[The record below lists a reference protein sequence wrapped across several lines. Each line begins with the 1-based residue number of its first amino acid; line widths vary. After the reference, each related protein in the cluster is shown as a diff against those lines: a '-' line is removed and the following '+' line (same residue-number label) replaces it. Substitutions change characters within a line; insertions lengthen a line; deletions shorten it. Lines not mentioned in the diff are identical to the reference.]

1 MALEC
6 QEIGEASPKNCFT
19 NPWGEETTASS
30 IRDYFP
36 PASSKPHSY
45 KKSQNKSVI
54 PKLVSA
60 FPSKK
65 AEARPGSTGTDD
77 GSPTGGHRSFTDLP
91 FALVSEILRRL
102 DAKELGIVSC
112 VSTLLHSLASDHQGW
127 KDFYCSRWG
136 PPPGLDASPVSGLPD
151 QKSWKELFV
160 EREFR
165 SKSFMGRFSIDALHG
180 HTEAVRA
187 VFLLQ
192 PAKLIFTGGYDSVI
206 RMWDMEEGLS
216 VAVSRPLGCTIR
228 AIAADSELLVAGG
241 TDAFLQCWRAIEGDT
256 HLFDIAGSTMNQNY
270 DFRLWGHEGPI
281 TCLALDTSRIYSGS
295 WDMSVRVWD
304 RARLKCLRTL
314 RHGDWVWALA
324 PRGGTV
330 ASTAGKDVYV
340 WDIEGGCPIAVISN
354 AHAGN
359 AHSLTRSHLGDLLF
373 TGGEDGVVHMF
384 EIAENCDDEDIRPA
398 ATWIPHTGPVHSLAF
413 EFPWLVSSSSDGRL
427 ALIDVRKLL
436 KSSQC
441 SLSKQCFRVKQSAP
455 DAVEPPQRMLHGFG
469 CNLFSVDIGAD
480 RIVCGGE
487 EGVVR
492 VWNFS
497 QALEI
502 EKRVQALRSIRQ
514 ENRMR
519 RRKSQIDMNGNTGRT
534 DQCSVAAKR
543 NQLNGDRN
551 GVWHSKRGVSG
562 KLKA

>member
-6 QEIGEASPKNCFT
+6 QEVGEASPKNSFS
-19 NPWGEETTASS
+19 NPWGKEITRPST
-30 IRDYFP
+30 RDYFP
-36 PASSKPHSY
+36 SASSNPNSN
-45 KKSQNKSVI
+45 KKSPNKSVI
-54 PKLVSA
+54 PKLVCGL
-60 FPSKK
+60 PSKK
-65 AEARPGSTGTDD
+65 AETKSGSKGTDHA
-77 GSPTGGHRSFTDLP
+77 SPNGDHRSFTDLP
-91 FALVSEILRRL
+91 SALVSEILRRL

-112 VSTLLHSLASDHQGW
+112 VSPLLHSLASDHQGW
-127 KDFYCSRWG
+127 RDFYCNRWG
-136 PPPGLDASPVSGLPD
+136 PPLDLNAPPVSGSPN

-187 VFLLQ
+187 VFLLRS
-192 PAKLIFTGGYDSVI
+192 AKLIFTGGYDSVI
-206 RMWDMEEGLS
+206 RMWDMEEGFS
-216 VAVSRPLGCTIR
+216 IAVSRPLGCTIR
-228 AIAADSELLVAGG
+228 AIAADSGLLVAGG
-241 TDAFLQCWRAIEGDT
+241 TDAFLQCWRAIEGNP
-256 HLFDIAGSTMNQNY
+256 HLFNITGSTMNQNY
-270 DFRLWGHEGPI
+270 DFRLWGHEGPV
-281 TCLALDTSRIYSGS
+281 TCLALDSARIYSGS

-324 PRGGTV
+324 PRGGTI

-340 WDIEGGCPIAVISN
+340 WDIEHGDPITVISN
-354 AHAGN
+354 AHVGN
-359 AHSLTRSHLGDLLF
+359 AHCLARSHLGDLLF

-384 EIAENCDDEDIRPA
+384 EITENCDDEDIGPA

-441 SLSKQCFRVKQSAP
+441 SLSRQCVRVKQSAP
-455 DAVEPPQRMLHGFG
+455 DVVEPPQRMLHGFG

-502 EKRVQALRSIRQ
+502 ERRVQALRSIRQ

-519 RRKSQIDMNGNTGRT
+519 RRKAQIEMNGNTGRT

-551 GVWHSKRGVSG
+551 GIWHSKRGVSG

>member
-6 QEIGEASPKNCFT
+6 REVGEASPKNSFS
-19 NPWGEETTASS
+19 NPWGKEITGPST
-30 IRDYFP
+30 RDYFP
-36 PASSKPHSY
+36 SASSKTNSH
-45 KKSQNKSVI
+45 KKSPNKSVI
-54 PKLVSA
+54 PKIVSA

-65 AEARPGSTGTDD
+65 AETKSGSTGNDNA
-77 GSPTGGHRSFTDLP
+77 SPNGDHRSFTDLP
-91 FALVSEILRRL
+91 SALVSEILRRL

-127 KDFYCSRWG
+127 KDFYCNRWG
-136 PPPGLDASPVSGLPD
+136 PPLGLTASPVSGSPN

-165 SKSFMGRFSIDALHG
+165 SNSFMGRFSIDALHG

-241 TDAFLQCWRAIEGDT
+241 TDAFLQCWRAIEGNP
-256 HLFDIAGSTMNQNY
+256 HLFDITGSIMNQNH

-281 TCLALDTSRIYSGS
+281 TCLALDSSRIYSGS

-304 RARLKCLRTL
+304 RAQLKCLRTL

-324 PRGGTV
+324 PRGGTI

-340 WDIEGGCPIAVISN
+340 WDIEHGEPISVISN
-354 AHAGN
+354 AHVGN

-373 TGGEDGVVHMF
+373 TGGEDGVIHMF
-384 EIAENCDDEDIRPA
+384 EIVENCDDEDIRPA

-441 SLSKQCFRVKQSAP
+441 SLSRQSFRVKQSAP
-455 DAVEPPQRMLHGFG
+455 DVVEPPQRMLHGFG

-480 RIVCGGE
+480 RIICGGE

-497 QALEI
+497 EALEI

-519 RRKSQIDMNGNTGRT
+519 RRKAQIEMNGNTGRT